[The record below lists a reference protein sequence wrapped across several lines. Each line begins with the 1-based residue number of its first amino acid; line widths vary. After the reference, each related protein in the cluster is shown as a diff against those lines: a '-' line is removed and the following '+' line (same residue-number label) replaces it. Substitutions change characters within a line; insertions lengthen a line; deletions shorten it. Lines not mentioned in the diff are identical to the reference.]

1 MSIKITPDHRD
12 RQAYVY
18 VRQSTADQLLH
29 NHESRRRQYALTDR
43 ARALGWSE
51 VVIVDD
57 DLGRSGGGVERPGFE
72 RLLLAICEARVGIV
86 LAVEAS
92 RLAATAG
99 TGTRYWSSAAWWAAC
114 WRMRTG
120 SMTRGWRTTGC
131 CSA

>member
-1 MSIKITPDHRD
+1 MTKVSSEHLSRG
-12 RQAYVY
+12 AYIY

-72 RLLLAICEARVGIV
+72 RLLLVICEARVGIV
-86 LAVEAS
+86 LEGAGS
-92 RLAATAG
+92 RLG
-99 TGTRYWSSAAWWAAC
+99 GN
-114 WRMRTG
+114 G
-120 SMTRGWRTTGC
+120 RGG
-131 CSA
+131 